1 MVLDRRYLIQIYI
14 QRTYAKGSSRS
25 NHLRFRFVFLLDA
38 TLKPADSTTPDA
50 SSDDI
55 STSGAKRDPVE
66 YCSHI
71 QSEMKKAQRKATAKI
86 VQEDMTDDDRERER
100 QVQREQLEAIFKL
113 MQKQQEENYGI
124 GSLDDVQNQAKL
136 YL

>member
-1 MVLDRRYLIQIYI
+1 MRRYHIQIYI
-14 QRTYAKGSSRS
+14 QRTFAKGSSRS
-25 NHLRFRFVFLLDA
+25 NHLRFRSIFLVDS

-50 SSDDI
+50 NSSDDI